1 MFNEIRR
8 GQWKKTWMKTERQ
21 RKAGLEI
28 LTYNHFYKLSS
39 QRSPKVFS
47 IIVNSCQHFLYDPIS
62 YVASVQFLKFG
73 EDVSFHTL
81 RVILVAVKAPAF
93 VTTKQYLDAVG
104 KTDWSQ
110 KKHNL
115 GDLGIIKLNQSTT
128 RSRFFFSQ
136 KGYTCLNSQ
145 ITWIN
150 VPFLIYIS
158 NRNCCTLHPNYKWVK

>member
-1 MFNEIRR
+1 MLIITTCLC
-8 GQWKKTWMKTERQ
+8 KKRVEENWDKN

-28 LTYNHFYKLSS
+28 LTYNHFYKLPS
-39 QRSPKVFS
+39 QRSKVFS

-62 YVASVQFLKFG
+62 YIASVQFLKFG

-93 VTTKQYLDAVG
+93 ATTKQYLDAVG

-128 RSRFFFSQ
+128 RSRFFFS
-136 KGYTCLNSQ
+136 K
-145 ITWIN
+145 
-150 VPFLIYIS
+150 
-158 NRNCCTLHPNYKWVK
+158 RDTLV